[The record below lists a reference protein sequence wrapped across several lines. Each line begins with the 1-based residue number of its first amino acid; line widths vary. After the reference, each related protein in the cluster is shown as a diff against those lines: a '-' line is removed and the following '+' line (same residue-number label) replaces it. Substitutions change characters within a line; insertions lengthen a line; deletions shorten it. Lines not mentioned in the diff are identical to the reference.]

1 MLPRKS
7 RIAIAVPALLL
18 LVRQTR
24 AASTGDNVKDFGRAS
39 FVFGF
44 VLKFIDFG
52 ILTRDGEVYKIKSR
66 KIAKHGEGEVV
77 GESRSTGEASFE
89 DKRSIW
95 KRFKDSAELWLFTMR
110 GIGWNW
116 EVGGIPH
123 REPQS
128 TGYFLFRTLLRI
140 FGSYFAWDIC
150 KYAMGSFSYVQSTN
164 RGSFFNEP
172 LINQIILT
180 WLHQLEA
187 FCFINL
193 PYQIGALLTVA
204 AGLQNPADRPPLFGN
219 LSDGYLAT
227 GNFDTACA
235 TLAWYHV

>member
-1 MLPRKS
+1 MNIALALLILPILSSISLFSFQRFTVLSDHPCQRQNISFSSCEIMETVLNLKQWYPSPDRVVSPRPWFLPLTQLAFIGLTMLPRKS

-128 TGYFLFRTLLRI
+128 TGY
-140 FGSYFAWDIC
+140 
-150 KYAMGSFSYVQSTN
+150 V
-164 RGSFFNEP
+164 
-172 LINQIILT
+172 
-180 WLHQLEA
+180 
-187 FCFINL
+187 
-193 PYQIGALLTVA
+193 
-204 AGLQNPADRPPLFGN
+204 PAH
-219 LSDGYLAT
+219 T
-227 GNFDTACA
+227 KDT
-235 TLAWYHV
+235 